1 MEVLTKRKLLVDAAI
16 AGAFVAAAELEAALG
31 LATRGSWTHAL
42 FAPLFLAPLAVR
54 RRIPPLAFVSAVAG
68 LVVLDADAALS
79 LFGAVVLAS
88 YSVGAAVEGRLAYL
102 VPATAVALF
111 AVLATGG
118 EAAPSD
124 VVALG
129 LFFGGPWWVGRLVRQ
144 RVRQADELVLLAE
157 RERERETA
165 SAVAEERGRIAR
177 ELHDIVAHRVTTMV
191 IQAESGSAT
200 VGDDDLSRQA
210 FATIADSARQSLD
223 ELRTLLGLLREGD
236 GPAETSP
243 PPGAARL
250 DELVLDVRE
259 AGLGVDATF
268 EGELGNLPA
277 GIDLTV
283 YRIVQEALTNVL
295 KHGQTRAIVRVVRET
310 DRVLVEV
317 RNPVATS
324 PGPWRNGAGRGLPGM
339 RERVRL

>member
-1 MEVLTKRKLLVDAAI
+1 MIDGDLSRKR
-16 AGAFVAAAELEAALG
+16 
-31 LATRGSWTHAL
+31 
-42 FAPLFLAPLAVR
+42 
-54 RRIPPLAFVSAVAG
+54 SA
-68 LVVLDADAALS
+68 DWE
-79 LFGAVVLAS
+79 
-88 YSVGAAVEGRLAYL
+88 AVE
-102 VPATAVALF
+102 
-111 AVLATGG
+111 
-118 EAAPSD
+118 
-124 VVALG
+124 
-129 LFFGGPWWVGRLVRQ
+129 Q
-144 RVRQADELVLLAE
+144 E
-157 RERERETA
+157 RR
-165 SAVAEERGRIAR
+165 RIAR

-324 PGPWRNGAGRGLPGM
+324 PGPWRSGAGRGLPGM
-339 RERVRL
+339 RERVRLYGGEVTARPDGVDWVVHAELPLTGAER